1 MMAQKDWD
9 VSVAEFLPG
18 FQALTARGFFDAFA
32 GLAVRGHLKVEQLEA
47 DASLLAELPAPFGIV
62 ISVLATQAMMT
73 VDGEDVW
80 SGGVQ
85 AEEQGST
92 VSAAAESAD
101 DLLWD
106 AVGGQKF
113 CDYIGQWHGRSTLG
127 KKAWMM
133 RFEETQPAIEPALAE
148 WARLLCLRL
157 RRDAAGALGGA
168 YVSRY
173 QGSGLEFAD
182 CREYQ
187 DGDDA
192 RQICWPASL
201 RTGQLLLTRYQEE
214 REVNVIL
221 GVDVSRSM
229 RLEKAKIQRTAEIAG
244 LLAYCA
250 AWGNDPMELVLFS
263 DRLEGQLPPRR
274 GERQAQQV
282 IRGILGASPQSPA
295 TDLAGLVR
303 LLAGDVRRRRS
314 HIIIIS
320 DLADRHYGD
329 GLTALAGRHDVL
341 VCHLGLVPEADL
353 PTAGWLEVEDAETGV
368 RRLVNCAAWREGQ
381 GRLAEEHQRLA
392 ARLTIQAG
400 AGYVFFPPGA
410 SPAVIL
416 QRYFAGARA

>member
-1 MMAQKDWD
+1 
-9 VSVAEFLPG
+9 
-18 FQALTARGFFDAFA
+18 
-32 GLAVRGHLKVEQLEA
+32 
-47 DASLLAELPAPFGIV
+47 
-62 ISVLATQAMMT
+62 
-73 VDGEDVW
+73 
-80 SGGVQ
+80 
-85 AEEQGST
+85 
-92 VSAAAESAD
+92 
-101 DLLWD
+101 
-106 AVGGQKF
+106 
-113 CDYIGQWHGRSTLG
+113 
-127 KKAWMM
+127 MM

-148 WARLLCLRL
+148 WARLLYLRL

-168 YVSRY
+168 YISRY

-229 RLEKAKIQRTAEIAG
+229 RLEKAKIQRAAEIAG

-250 AWGNDPMELVLFS
+250 AWGHDPMELVLFS

-282 IRGILGASPQSPA
+282 IRDILGASPESPA
-295 TDLAGLVR
+295 TD
-303 LLAGDVRRRRS
+303 
-314 HIIIIS
+314 
-320 DLADRHYGD
+320 
-329 GLTALAGRHDVL
+329 LAGRHDVL
-341 VCHLGLVPEADL
+341 VCHLGLTSEADL
-353 PTAGWLEVEDAETGV
+353 PTDGWLEVEDAETGV
-368 RRLVNCAAWREGQ
+368 RRLVNCAAWREDQ

-392 ARLTIQAG
+392 ARLTTQAG
-400 AGYVFFPPGA
+400 AGYVFFPPRA

-416 QRYFAGARA
+416 RRYLLGARA